1 MPLATISVS
10 HNPSISRRFALLG
23 LPFRFPLWPGLK
35 SLPAGIFLSFCP
47 LPGCF
52 CKVCCFEQTA
62 KSACG
67 TKNGVR
73 VGLSSS
79 AQGVV
84 SVPPSHPPRPGQL
97 PSCPLSLH
105 TAISALTIAIRS
117 RRTPS
122 RRPAPLQ
129 HPPLLLSLRLTDDCQ
144 STPRACVIIVVIC
157 VVVLFL
163 IIFAVQSS
171 SSPGLPDGKL
181 TPMLME
187 ARKS

>member
-1 MPLATISVS
+1 LREKRRSPRSACWPSVPTDS
-10 HNPSISRRFALLG
+10 
-23 LPFRFPLWPGLK
+23 
-35 SLPAGIFLSFCP
+35 
-47 LPGCF
+47 CF

-67 TKNGVR
+67 TKDGVR

-97 PSCPLSLH
+97 PSCSLSLH

-122 RRPAPLQ
+122 RRPAAMQ
-129 HPPLLLSLRLTDDCQ
+129 R
-144 STPRACVIIVVIC
+144 STSCRNR
-157 VVVLFL
+157 
-163 IIFAVQSS
+163 
-171 SSPGLPDGKL
+171 GLPDRHKHLISERQMSPDRTAQNRWL
-181 TPMLME
+181 THRRRRGISEPRRIL
-187 ARKS
+187 RYLVIRGFYQYL